1 MMATHA
7 PQALDAVEFNNM
19 VTPYTRRLFDRLNAD
34 GLGLAVVSCTR
45 SERNRRW
52 RLAGESGFRHEVLP
66 GVQVEVGPRRF
77 AHLNRGIFR
86 TLSRLRPRLLVLNGF
101 YPSMLLGLLWA
112 RLTRTPVALR
122 VDGGANDMPMSA
134 YHRLFRPM
142 LLRRC
147 RAVLTCGAK
156 GAAFFRDAGV
166 EERRIFHMP
175 LVPAWDGPGAV
186 PDRASRGYD
195 LLWAAEISDAVKNA
209 GFFAE
214 VAVRL
219 NGIRP
224 GLRVRVVGTGADQ
237 QAMIATLAEAG
248 VAFRHDETVPWDE
261 MQAVFCDA
269 RLLLL
274 PSRREPWGLVC
285 NEAMQCGTPCLV
297 SPFVGAADDLV
308 IDRVT
313 GRVLPLEV
321 ERWAEAAAQLLDDPV
336 TWSRLS
342 EAGRTAMAGRGLGA
356 AAAAYRAMVAF
367 VLRAETDGLA

>member
-1 MMATHA
+1 MATQA
-7 PQALDAVEFNNM
+7 PDAIDAVEFNNM
-19 VTPYTRRLFDRLNAD
+19 VTPYTRRLFERLCAD
-34 GLGLAVVSCTR
+34 GLGLAVVSCTL

-52 RLAGESGFRHEVLP
+52 RLPGESGFRHEVLR
-66 GVQVEVGPRRF
+66 GISVEVGPRRF

-122 VDGGANDMPMSA
+122 VDGGAGDMPMSP

-156 GAAFFRDAGV
+156 GAAFFRDAGID
-166 EERRIFHMP
+166 ERRIFRMP
-175 LVPAWDGPGAV
+175 LVPAWDGPPAV
-186 PDRASRGYD
+186 PDMASRGHD
-195 LLWAAEISDAVKNA
+195 LLWVAEISDAVKNA
-209 GFFAE
+209 AFFTQ
-214 VAVRL
+214 VAARL
-219 NGIRP
+219 NRIRP
-224 GLRVRVVGTGADQ
+224 GLRVRLVGTGPDQ
-237 QAMIATLAEAG
+237 PAMTAALIAAG

-297 SPFVGAADDLV
+297 SPHVGAADDLV

-313 GRVLPLEV
+313 GRVLPLEA
-321 ERWAEAAAQLLDDPV
+321 ECWAEAAAQLLDDPP
-336 TWSRLS
+336 TWRRLS
-342 EAGRTAMAGRGLGA
+342 EAGRAAMARRGLGA

-367 VLRAETDGLA
+367 VLRSETDGLA

>member
-1 MMATHA
+1 MATRA
-7 PQALDAVEFNNM
+7 PRVLDAVEFNNM

-34 GLGLAVVSCTR
+34 GLGLAVVSCTT

-52 RLAGESGFRHEVLP
+52 QLCGENGFHHEVLP
-66 GVQVEVGPRRF
+66 GMAVEVGPRRF
-77 AHLNRGIFR
+77 AHFNRGIFR
-86 TLSRLRPRLLVLNGF
+86 TLSRLRPKLLVLNGF

-122 VDGGANDMPMSA
+122 VDGGAGDMPMSA

-156 GAAFFRDAGV
+156 GAAFFREVGID
-166 EERRIFHMP
+166 ERRIFHMP
-175 LVPAWDGPGAV
+175 LVPAWDGPDAV
-186 PDRASRGYD
+186 PDMAARDYD

-219 NGIRP
+219 NQIRP
-224 GLRVRVVGTGADQ
+224 GLRVRVVGTGPDQ
-237 QAMIATLAEAG
+237 QAMIATLRQAG
-248 VAFRHDETVPWDE
+248 IALRHDETVPWDE
-261 MQAVFCDA
+261 MPAVFCDA

-297 SPFVGAADDLV
+297 SPHVGAADDLV
-308 IDRVT
+308 IDRVN

-321 ERWAEAAAQLLDDPV
+321 ESWADAAAHLLDDAPAWHR
-336 TWSRLS
+336 TSQ
-342 EAGRTAMAGRGLGA
+342 AGLAAMAKRGLSA
-356 AAAAYRAMVAF
+356 SAAAYRAMVAF

>member
-1 MMATHA
+1 MATHA
-7 PQALDAVEFNNM
+7 PDAIDAVEFNNM
-19 VTPYTRRLFDRLNAD
+19 VTPYTRRLFDRLSAD
-34 GLGLAVVSCTR
+34 GLGLAVVSCTL

-52 RLAGESGFRHEVLP
+52 RLAGESGFHHEVLP
-66 GVQVEVGPRRF
+66 GFTVEVGPRRF
-77 AHLNRGIFR
+77 AHLNRRIFR

-112 RLTRTPVALR
+112 RLTRTPIALR
-122 VDGGANDMPMSA
+122 IDGGAGDMPMSA

-147 RAVLTCGAK
+147 RAVLTCGVK
-156 GAAFFRDAGV
+156 GAAFFRDAGID
-166 EERRIFHMP
+166 EHRIFHMP
-175 LVPAWDGPGAV
+175 LVPAWDGPNAA
-186 PDRASRGYD
+186 PDMASRSYD
-195 LLWAAEISDAVKNA
+195 LLWVAEISDAVKNA
-209 GFFAE
+209 TFFAE
-214 VAVRL
+214 VAARL
-219 NGIRP
+219 NRVRS
-224 GLRVRVVGTGADQ
+224 GLRVRVVGTGPDQ
-237 QAMIATLAEAG
+237 QAMIATLAEAD

-297 SPFVGAADDLV
+297 SPHVGAADDLV
-308 IDRVT
+308 IDRVN

-321 ERWAEAAAQLLDDPV
+321 ERWVEAVAQLLDDAPA
-336 TWSRLS
+336 WHRSS
-342 EAGRTAMAGRGLGA
+342 QAGLAAIAGRGLGA
-356 AAAAYRAMVAF
+356 SAAAYRAMVAF

>member
-1 MMATHA
+1 MTTHA
-7 PQALDAVEFNNM
+7 PHALDAVEFNNM
-19 VTPYTRRLFDRLNAD
+19 VTPYTRRLFDRLSAD

-45 SERNRRW
+45 SESNRRW
-52 RLAGESGFRHEVLP
+52 RLAGESGFHHEVLR
-66 GVQVEVGPRRF
+66 GISVEVGPRRF

-86 TLSRLRPRLLVLNGF
+86 TLSRLRPKLLVLNGF

-122 VDGGANDMPMSA
+122 VDGGAGDMPMSA

-142 LLRRC
+142 LLRHC
-147 RAVLTCGAK
+147 HAVLTCGAK
-156 GAAFFRDAGV
+156 GAAFFRDAGID
-166 EERRIFHMP
+166 EHRIFRMP
-175 LVPAWDGPGAV
+175 LVPAWDGPSAV
-186 PDRASRGYD
+186 PDMAARGYD

-214 VAVRL
+214 VAMRL
-219 NGIRP
+219 DQLRP
-224 GLRVRVVGTGADQ
+224 GLRVRVVGTGPDQ
-237 QAMIATLAEAG
+237 RAMIATLCEAG

-261 MQAVFCDA
+261 MPAVFCDA

-297 SPFVGAADDLV
+297 SPHVGAADDLV
-308 IDRVT
+308 IDRVN

-321 ERWAEAAAQLLDDPV
+321 ERWAEAAAQLLDDAPAWRR
-336 TWSRLS
+336 TSQ
-342 EAGRTAMAGRGLGA
+342 AGLAAMTGRGLSA
-356 AAAAYRAMVAF
+356 SAAAYRAMVAF

>member
-1 MMATHA
+1 MATHA
-7 PQALDAVEFNNM
+7 PHTLDAVEFNNM
-19 VTPYTRRLFDRLNAD
+19 VTPYTRRLFRRLNAD
-34 GLGLAVVSCTR
+34 GLGIAVVSCTR

-52 RLAGESGFRHEVLP
+52 QLGGENGFHHEVLP
-66 GVQVEVGPRRF
+66 GIAVEVGSRRF

-86 TLSRLRPRLLVLNGF
+86 TLSRLRPKLLVLNGF

-122 VDGGANDMPMSA
+122 VDGGAGDMPMSA

-156 GAAFFRDAGV
+156 GAAFFREAGID
-166 EERRIFHMP
+166 ERRIFHMP
-175 LVPAWDGPGAV
+175 LVPAWDGPDAV
-186 PDRASRGYD
+186 PDMAVRGYD

-209 GFFAE
+209 GFFAR

-219 NGIRP
+219 NEMRP
-224 GLRVRVVGTGADQ
+224 GLRVRVVGTGVDQ
-237 QAMIATLAEAG
+237 QAMLAKLAQAG
-248 VAFRHDETVPWDE
+248 VAFCHDETVPWDD
-261 MQAVFCDA
+261 MRTVFCDA

-274 PSRREPWGLVC
+274 PSLREPWGLVC

-297 SPFVGAADDLV
+297 SPHVGAADELV
-308 IDRVT
+308 IDRVN

-321 ERWAEAAAQLLDDPV
+321 ERWAEAAAQLLDNAPA
-336 TWSRLS
+336 WHRSS
-342 EAGRTAMAGRGLGA
+342 QAGLAAMNRRGLGA
-356 AAAAYRAMVAF
+356 SAAVYRAMVAF

>member
-1 MMATHA
+1 
-7 PQALDAVEFNNM
+7 
-19 VTPYTRRLFDRLNAD
+19 
-34 GLGLAVVSCTR
+34 
-45 SERNRRW
+45 
-52 RLAGESGFRHEVLP
+52 
-66 GVQVEVGPRRF
+66 
-77 AHLNRGIFR
+77 
-86 TLSRLRPRLLVLNGF
+86 
-101 YPSMLLGLLWA
+101 
-112 RLTRTPVALR
+112 
-122 VDGGANDMPMSA
+122 
-134 YHRLFRPM
+134 
-142 LLRRC
+142 
-147 RAVLTCGAK
+147 
-156 GAAFFRDAGV
+156 
-166 EERRIFHMP
+166 
-175 LVPAWDGPGAV
+175 
-186 PDRASRGYD
+186 
-195 LLWAAEISDAVKNA
+195 
-209 GFFAE
+209 
-214 VAVRL
+214 
-219 NGIRP
+219 
-224 GLRVRVVGTGADQ
+224 
-237 QAMIATLAEAG
+237 MIATLAEAG

>member
-1 MMATHA
+1 MATGA
-7 PQALDAVEFNNM
+7 PSTLDAVEFNNM
-19 VTPYTRRLFDRLNAD
+19 VTPYTRRLFDRLSAD

-52 RLAGESGFRHEVLP
+52 RLAGESGFHHEVLR
-66 GVQVEVGPRRF
+66 GISVEVGPRRF
-77 AHLNRGIFR
+77 AHLNHGIFR

-122 VDGGANDMPMSA
+122 VDGGAGDMPTSA

-156 GAAFFRDAGV
+156 GAAFFRDAGI
-166 EERRIFHMP
+166 EERRIFRMP
-175 LVPAWDGPGAV
+175 LVPAWDGPSAV
-186 PDRASRGYD
+186 PDMGSRGYD
-195 LLWAAEISDAVKNA
+195 LLWVAEISDAVKNA
-209 GFFAE
+209 GFFAR

-219 NGIRP
+219 NEIRP
-224 GLRVRVVGTGADQ
+224 GLRVQVVGTGPDQ
-237 QAMIATLAEAG
+237 RAMIATLAEAG
-248 VAFRHDETVPWDE
+248 VAFRHDEAVPWDE
-261 MQAVFCDA
+261 MPAVFCAA

-274 PSRREPWGLVC
+274 PSRREPRGLVC

-308 IDRVT
+308 IDRIT

-321 ERWAEAAAQLLDDPV
+321 ERWAEAAAQLLDDAPAWHR
-336 TWSRLS
+336 TSQ
-342 EAGRTAMAGRGLGA
+342 AGLAAMTGRGLSA
-356 AAAAYRAMVAF
+356 SAAAYRAMVAF
-367 VLRAETDGLA
+367 VLRAETGGLA

>member
-1 MMATHA
+1 MATHA
-7 PQALDAVEFNNM
+7 PDALDAVEFNNM
-19 VTPYTRRLFDRLNAD
+19 VTPYTRRLFDRLSAD

-122 VDGGANDMPMSA
+122 VDGGAGDMPMSP

-156 GAAFFRDAGV
+156 GAAFFRDAGID
-166 EERRIFHMP
+166 ERRIFRMP
-175 LVPAWDGPGAV
+175 LVPAWDGPPAA
-186 PDRASRGYD
+186 PDMASRGYD
-195 LLWAAEISDAVKNA
+195 LLWVAEISDAVKNA

-237 QAMIATLAEAG
+237 QAMIATLTEAG
-248 VAFRHDETVPWDE
+248 IAFRHDETVPWDE

-321 ERWAEAAAQLLDDPV
+321 ACWAEAAAQLLDDPV

-342 EAGRTAMAGRGLGA
+342 EAGRVAMAGRGLGA

>member
-1 MMATHA
+1 MATRA
-7 PQALDAVEFNNM
+7 PHTLDAVEFNNM

-52 RLAGESGFRHEVLP
+52 QPGGESGFHHEVLR
-66 GVQVEVGPRRF
+66 GISVEVGPRRF

-122 VDGGANDMPMSA
+122 VDGGASDMPMSA

-156 GAAFFRDAGV
+156 GAAFFRDAGID
-166 EERRIFHMP
+166 ERRIFHMP

-186 PDRASRGYD
+186 PDMASRGHD
-195 LLWAAEISDAVKNA
+195 LLWVAEISDAVKNA
-209 GFFAE
+209 GFFAR

-219 NGIRP
+219 NEMRP
-224 GLRVRVVGTGADQ
+224 GLRVRVVGTGPDQ
-237 QAMIATLAEAG
+237 QSMLATLAGAG
-248 VAFRHDETVPWDE
+248 VAFRHDESVPWDD

-297 SPFVGAADDLV
+297 SSHVGAADDLV
-308 IDRVT
+308 IDRVN

-321 ERWAEAAAQLLDDPV
+321 ERWAVAAAELLDDAPA
-336 TWSRLS
+336 WHRSS
-342 EAGRTAMAGRGLGA
+342 QAGLAAMTKRGLGA
-356 AAAAYRAMVAF
+356 SVAAYRAMVAF
-367 VLRAETDGLA
+367 VLRAETGGLA